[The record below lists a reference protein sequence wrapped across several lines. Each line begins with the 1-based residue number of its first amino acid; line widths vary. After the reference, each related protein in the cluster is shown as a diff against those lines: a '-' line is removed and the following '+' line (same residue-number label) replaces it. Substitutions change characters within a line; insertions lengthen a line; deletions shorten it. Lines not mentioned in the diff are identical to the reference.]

1 MCKFPGI
8 VKLLRLA
15 IMQLFCAVPFI
26 CFSQSRSLSFE
37 HLGTREGLSQINV
50 NCIIQDSRGFMWI
63 GTRNGLNR
71 YDGYKFITYRY
82 DSKNSNSLSNNM
94 VSDIAED
101 QNGNIWVATQRG
113 LNMYDRNT
121 GSFVRYMH
129 DNSNPKSISNNI
141 INKLAYSTDNTLWI
155 TTQNGGLDSYNL
167 KKKIF
172 EHHVNSQLDKNSIND
187 NNVRVVFE
195 DSQHKLWV
203 GTSRGGLSLYDRKNN
218 TFSSCPFKDPHSNIV
233 SGINVICISEES
245 ATQLWIGTQDD
256 GLYLFDKEK
265 RTFKQFKHKEENAN
279 SLSSNTIYSLR
290 KDKEGNLWIGTENG
304 GLSILNK
311 KTGNFYNCLH
321 DEVDENSINGNSI
334 YSICKDRSDNMWLGS
349 FSGGVNLFKK
359 AKDSFTSYRHNSL
372 SSSLSNNFVL
382 SLFEDHEKNVWVGTD
397 GGGLNKFNPQ
407 NGVFTYYK
415 QQSAGKNGISG
426 NYVLIVNQ
434 DKEGNLWI
442 GTWGNGI
449 SIMNPKTQKFT
460 YLNRDPANP
469 GSLAGNNV
477 YNLIHTRD
485 KKTWIS
491 VFGGGL
497 DCYDPTTKK
506 IKHYRFDVNDPHSLS
521 SNYIYALCEDKKGN
535 LWIGTSEAGLD
546 LLDRKTNTVTHLV
559 HNENK
564 NSLSNNGV
572 TDIYEDSKGHLWLG
586 TLSGLDLFDPV
597 SKHFT
602 VFNKKSGLASD
613 IIYAI
618 KEDDHGKFWISTNSG
633 LSMYDPADNTF
644 KNYTTEDGV
653 QSDEFKPHSA
663 LKTRSGKLYFG
674 GINGFNAFYPSQ
686 ILKPIGFSPL
696 LITSFQ
702 VFNKPLEI
710 AKNDSDNSPLKK
722 DIADTRAITLNYK
735 QSVISLEYA
744 ALDYGLAEKKQYA
757 FKLEGFDADW
767 NNVGNRNTASYTNL
781 SPGKYVFKIKYKN
794 SAGLWSPVTNA
805 LQITI
810 VPPFWLTWWFEI
822 LSVLLI
828 IGAVYG
834 IFKYR
839 VRSIKLRQLLLETQV
854 KERTELLAQMTI
866 GERKA
871 REEAE
876 KANQAKSVFLATMSH
891 EIRTPMNG
899 VLGMASLLNET
910 ELSPEQ
916 REYSQTILHSGE
928 ALLNVINDILD
939 FSKIDS
945 GKMELDPHDFDLRYC
960 VEEVLDL
967 FAAKA
972 AELEIDLMYQV
983 DNRLP
988 AQLVGDGMR
997 LRQVLI
1003 NLVGNAM
1010 KFTHEGDVFLSV
1022 TLASEY
1028 GDDEIEVGFE
1038 VRDTGIG
1045 IVEEKMVNLFEAFSQ
1060 VDSSTT
1066 RKYGGTGLGLAI
1078 CERLVKL
1085 MGGTIAVTSKPGVGT
1100 TFNFTV
1106 KCKAS
1111 KQGKQLNETLNMAE
1125 IQGRRVLIVDDNAT
1139 NRRILQLQLEY
1150 WNLKTVMA
1158 SSGMEALQLLNTQT
1172 GFDLVITD
1180 MQMPVM
1186 DGVQLS
1192 MAIKELNKDLPVI
1205 LLSSIGNETLKKYP
1219 GLFKAVLTKPVKQ
1232 LQLSRV
1238 ILAELQYHTQQAEP
1252 EQRPAR
1258 LLNKDF
1264 ATTFPLNIMVAEDNL
1279 INQKMILKVLEKLGY
1294 EAVLATNGK
1303 EAIQMLDSKYY
1314 DVILMDVQMPEMDG
1328 LETTRYIRKHYK
1340 KQPVVI
1346 AMTANAMV
1354 EDREECLKAGMNDYI
1369 PKPLKLETLVTA
1381 LEETYKVIV
1390 STVSV

>member
-1 MCKFPGI
+1 MCKISGI
-8 VKLLRLA
+8 GKLLRL
-15 IMQLFCAVPFI
+15 IILMLLCAVPCM
-26 CFSQSRSLSFE
+26 CFSQNQSLSFE
-37 HLGTREGLSQINV
+37 HLGTREGLSQMNV

-82 DSKNSNSLSNNM
+82 DSKNSSSLSNNM
-94 VSDIAED
+94 VSDLVED
-101 QNGNIWVATQRG
+101 KNGNIWVATQGG

-129 DNSNPKSISNNI
+129 DNFNPKSISNNI
-141 INKLAYSTDNTLWI
+141 INRLAYGADNTLWI
-155 TTQNGGLDSYNL
+155 ATQNGGLDCYNL

-172 EHHVNSQLDKNSIND
+172 EHHINSQLDKNSIND
-187 NNVRVVFE
+187 NNIRFVFE
-195 DSQHKLWV
+195 DSPNKLWI
-203 GTSRGGLSLYDRKNN
+203 GTSKGGLNLYNRKNN
-218 TFSSCPFKDPHSNIV
+218 TFSSCPFKDPQSNIV
-233 SGINVICISEES
+233 SGTNVMCIIEES
-245 ATQLWIGTQDD
+245 PTQLWIGTQDD

-265 RTFKQFKHKEENAN
+265 RTFKRFRNEEQNAN

-311 KTGNFYNCLH
+311 ATGNFYNYHH
-321 DEVDENSINGNSI
+321 DEVDENSIVGNSI
-334 YSICKDRSDNMWLGS
+334 YSICRDRSDNMWLGA

-359 AKDSFTSYRHNSL
+359 AKDSFTFYRHNSL
-372 SSSLSNNFVL
+372 ASSLSNNFVL
-382 SLFEDHEKNVWVGTD
+382 SLFEDNEKNVWVGTD

-407 NGVFTYYK
+407 NGTFTHYK
-415 QQSAGKNGISG
+415 QQPAGKNGVSG

-434 DKEGNLWI
+434 DADGNLWI

-449 SIMNPKTQKFT
+449 SILNSKTQTFT

-469 GSLAGNNV
+469 QSLAGNNV

-485 KKTWIS
+485 KKTWITI
-491 VFGGGL
+491 FGGGL
-497 DCYDPTTKK
+497 DSYDPITKT
-506 IKHYRFDVNDPHSLS
+506 IKNYRFDVNDPRSLS
-521 SNYIYALCEDKKGN
+521 SNYIYSLCEDSKGN
-535 LWIGTSEAGLD
+535 LWIGTSDAGLD
-546 LLDRKTNTVTHLV
+546 LLDRKTNTVTHFV
-559 HNENK
+559 HEENK

-572 TDIYEDSKGHLWLG
+572 TDIFEDSKGHLWVC
-586 TLSGLDLFDPV
+586 TLSGLDLFDPG
-597 SKHFT
+597 SKHFR
-602 VFNKKSGLASD
+602 VFNKKNGLASD

-618 KEDDHGKFWISTNSG
+618 REDDQRKFWISTNSG
-633 LSMYDPADNTF
+633 LSMYDPVNNTF

-653 QSDEFKPHSA
+653 QGDEFKPHSA
-663 LKTRSGKLYFG
+663 LKASDGRLYFG

-686 ILKPIGFSPL
+686 ILKPISFSPL
-696 LITSFQ
+696 LITSFE
-702 VFNKPLEI
+702 VFNKPLKI
-710 AKNDSDNSPLKK
+710 AKNGNDNSPLKK

-744 ALDYGLAEKKQYA
+744 ALDYGSAEKKQYA
-757 FKLEGFDADW
+757 FKLDRFDADW
-767 NNVGNRNTASYTNL
+767 NNVGSRNTASYTNL
-781 SPGKYVFKIKYKN
+781 PPGEYLFKIKYKN
-794 SAGLWSPVTNA
+794 SAGLWSPVTEA
-805 LQITI
+805 LKITI
-810 VPPFWLTWWFEI
+810 VPPFWLTWWFET
-822 LSVLLI
+822 LVVLLI
-828 IGAVYG
+828 IGGVYG

-839 VRSIKLRQLLLETQV
+839 VRSIKLRQLILETQV

-945 GKMELDPHDFDLRYC
+945 GKMELDPHDFDLRHC

-988 AQLVGDGMR
+988 VQLIGDGMR

-1003 NLVGNAM
+1003 NLLGNAM
-1010 KFTHEGDVFLSV
+1010 KFTHEGDVFLGV
-1022 TLASEY
+1022 TLVGEH
-1028 GDDEIEVGFE
+1028 DNDEIELGFE

-1045 IVEEKMVNLFEAFSQ
+1045 IPDEKIAHLFEAFSQ

-1078 CERLVKL
+1078 CDRLVKL

-1100 TFNFTV
+1100 AFSFII
-1106 KCKAS
+1106 KCKGRKEE
-1111 KQGKQLNETLNMAE
+1111 KQIYETPDMAE
-1125 IQGRRVLIVDDNAT
+1125 IKGRRVLIVDDNAT
-1139 NRRILQLQLEY
+1139 NRRILQLQLEH
-1150 WNLKTVMA
+1150 WKLKTVMA
-1158 SSGMEALQLLNTQT
+1158 SSGVEALQLLKTQAA
-1172 GFDLVITD
+1172 FDLVITD
-1180 MQMPVM
+1180 MQMPGM
-1186 DGVQLS
+1186 DGVHLS
-1192 MAIKELNKDLPVI
+1192 TSIKILYKDLPII
-1205 LLSSIGNETLKKYP
+1205 LLSSIGNETLKQNP

-1238 ILAELQYHTQQAEP
+1238 ILAELQYHAQQAEP

-1294 EAVLATNGK
+1294 ESVLATNGK

-1328 LETTRYIRKHYK
+1328 LEATRYIRKHYK
-1340 KQPVVI
+1340 KQPIII
-1346 AMTANAMV
+1346 AMTANAMA
-1354 EDREECLKAGMNDYI
+1354 EDREECLNAGMNDYI
-1369 PKPLKLETLVTA
+1369 PKPVKLETLIAV
-1381 LEETYKVIV
+1381 LEETYKLTV
-1390 STVSV
+1390 STASA